1 MPDIE
6 KHRNL
11 LNAAYLSTAHLLH
24 VLPQMRHGVY
34 RQKNYANQTPLL
46 HKSSFHYVKYL
57 K

>member
-11 LNAAYLSTAHLLH
+11 LNAAYLSTEHLLY

-34 RQKNYANQTPLL
+34 RQKNYANHPPSPQA
-46 HKSSFHYVKYL
+46 SFHYIKYL